1 MNSVWDLLVS
11 AIVLSYKYIQLNIFN
26 ENLDIWVWS
35 SRKRAERE
43 QTSEWKWMKGL
54 CNCHHILTE
63 WVRSPKGWYRL
74 EHEVVNQGQSPRETI
89 TGLDLHRSELIGQMV
104 A

>member
-43 QTSEWKWMKGL
+43 QASECLSSHSNKAGEISKGM
-54 CNCHHILTE
+54 IQT
-63 WVRSPKGWYRL
+63 R
-74 EHEVVNQGQSPRETI
+74 
-89 TGLDLHRSELIGQMV
+89 